1 MANLRGKIS
10 PGERY
15 QAITDRD
22 TYRRETEEDFIA
34 NMNFCVR
41 LEERAWGRQRIVAYS
56 GQPLRPLCESVAEA
70 DELPSFPVRGEHG
83 FALLLCQDEHFL
95 ARVRCRKVGRYTSPC
110 QWSLFGPDNECVLTG
125 TVPLGRTF
133 GIDVPIGKAGV
144 YNFIVSAERNVAV
157 VTLWSPHAALLGPSV
172 HFLGTAGPMFVYV
185 PQGMKNFTVT
195 LQTPAPGETATLTVT
210 DPNGN
215 VAATGATG
223 GNKRRYAAA
232 VPVRKGQGG
241 RPFGIHITR
250 AKTGVLEDV
259 ELTLDKRV
267 PAYWAAAPDRLVVPA
282 SR

>member
-1 MANLRGKIS
+1 
-10 PGERY
+10 
-15 QAITDRD
+15 
-22 TYRRETEEDFIA
+22 
-34 NMNFCVR
+34 
-41 LEERAWGRQRIVAYS
+41 
-56 GQPLRPLCESVAEA
+56 
-70 DELPSFPVRGEHG
+70 
-83 FALLLCQDEHFL
+83 
-95 ARVRCRKVGRYTSPC
+95 
-110 QWSLFGPDNECVLTG
+110 
-125 TVPLGRTF
+125 
-133 GIDVPIGKAGV
+133 
-144 YNFIVSAERNVAV
+144 
-157 VTLWSPHAALLGPSV
+157 
-172 HFLGTAGPMFVYV
+172 MFVYV